1 MILVQ
6 YLPQV
11 HMDSETSSY
20 CYLLLGHYMPP
31 LQCKILGYHKV
42 QSSLQIRRD
51 CDRKKDDLAVS
62 IRTKSY

>member
-11 HMDSETSSY
+11 HMDGETSSY
-20 CYLLLGHYMPP
+20 FYLLLGHYMPP

-42 QSSLQIRRD
+42 KVIVIV
-51 CDRKKDDLAVS
+51 KKM
-62 IRTKSY
+62 I

>member
-20 CYLLLGHYMPP
+20 CYLLLGHYITP
-31 LQCKILGYHKV
+31 LQCSIVGYDKV
-42 QSSLQIRRD
+42 KSSLQVRRD
-51 CDRKKDDLAVS
+51 CGRKKGDLA
-62 IRTKSY
+62 

>member
-1 MILVQ
+1 
-6 YLPQV
+6 
-11 HMDSETSSY
+11 MDSETSSY
-20 CYLLLGHYMPP
+20 CYLLLSHYMPP

-42 QSSLQIRRD
+42 KSSLQIRRD

>member
-20 CYLLLGHYMPP
+20 GYLLLGHYMPP
-31 LQCKILGYHKV
+31 LPCKILGYDKV
-42 QSSLQIRRD
+42 KSSLQIRRD
-51 CDRKKDDLAVS
+51 SDCKKDDLAVS

>member
-11 HMDSETSSY
+11 HMDSETSSC

-31 LQCKILGYHKV
+31 LQCSIPGYNKV
-42 QSSLQIRRD
+42 KSPLQIRHD
-51 CDRKKDDLAVS
+51 CDR
-62 IRTKSY
+62 